1 MDSSRYEEYPRP
13 RSPFTPWL
21 LVACAGIVIAVASVG
36 TAFTTDSRDFIA
48 RQQAAHG
55 EHAL

>member
-1 MDSSRYEEYPRP
+1 MDSPRYEEYPRP

-21 LVACAGIVIAVASVG
+21 LVAFAGIVIAAASVG
-36 TAFTTDSRDFIA
+36 TAVTTDSRDLVA
-48 RQQAAHG
+48 RQQAAHV

>member
-1 MDSSRYEEYPRP
+1 MDSSRYEHYPRP

-21 LVACAGIVIAVASVG
+21 LVAAAGLVIAAASIG
-36 TAFTTDSRDFIA
+36 TALTADSRDLVA

-55 EHAL
+55 EQAL

>member
-1 MDSSRYEEYPRP
+1 MDSPRYEEYPRP

-21 LVACAGIVIAVASVG
+21 LVAFAGVVIAAASVA
-36 TAFTTDSRDFIA
+36 TAVTTDSRDFVA

-55 EHAL
+55 NQAL